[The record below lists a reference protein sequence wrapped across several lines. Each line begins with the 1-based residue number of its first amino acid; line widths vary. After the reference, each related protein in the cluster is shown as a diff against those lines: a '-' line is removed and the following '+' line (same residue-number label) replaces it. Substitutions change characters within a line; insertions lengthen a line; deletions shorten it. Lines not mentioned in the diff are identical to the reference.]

1 MCHEE
6 CLAEKPNPKNDE
18 KKMPMY
24 ISTFQMTGSTLPS
37 PHILGK
43 HINFGKNMP
52 NTDNNK
58 APSISS
64 GGNYQSKQLK
74 KQEWKVDGGGF
85 SGRIGVDLKSPIPK
99 SSSAL

>member
-1 MCHEE
+1 
-6 CLAEKPNPKNDE
+6 
-18 KKMPMY
+18 
-24 ISTFQMTGSTLPS
+24 MTGSTLPS

-43 HINFGKNMP
+43 HINFGKKMP

-74 KQEWKVDGGGF
+74 KQEWKVDGGVQWTYWCRFEKPDSKVELGAVRSTHLF
-85 SGRIGVDLKSPIPK
+85 
-99 SSSAL
+99 ALTHLQTF